1 MSTLSYQERFKTYKG
16 VFDEFTMRNL
26 FELESRGA
34 FEELLS
40 PLKVGKESNVFIAQK
55 GKSKRIVKIYRLQ
68 NCDFNRMFY
77 YIRQDPRYEFLKH
90 HRREIIFSWAQRE
103 FRNLKYAEE
112 AKVKAPRTYDFKDN
126 ILVEEFIGRKEPAR
140 PLKDHYPEKPHLFFK
155 FLVLEMKKL
164 YKQGLIHGDLSAF
177 NILNYQEKPYLI
189 DFSQATLVK
198 AHNAEELL
206 LRDVKNVVH
215 FFTKF
220 SLVINEQEIIQT
232 IKK

>member
-90 HRREIIFSWAQRE
+90 HRRQIIFAWAQRE
-103 FRNLKYAEE
+103 FRNLRYAEE
-112 AKVKAPRTYDFKDN
+112 ANVNAPTPIAFKDN
-126 ILVEEFIGRKEPAR
+126 IIIEEFIGGKEPAP
-140 PLKDHYPEKPHLFFK
+140 PLKDAHPQKP
-155 FLVLEMKKL
+155 LEF
-164 YKQGLIHGDLSAF
+164 A
-177 NILNYQEKPYLI
+177 
-189 DFSQATLVK
+189 
-198 AHNAEELL
+198 
-206 LRDVKNVVH
+206 
-215 FFTKF
+215 
-220 SLVINEQEIIQT
+220 
-232 IKK
+232 